1 MEEINLMEFFD
12 YYLARVVYVLATI
25 FAFVLLGSIYSLVI
39 KTPLYQS
46 STTVVLARESDD
58 TQKYTQSDVLL
69 NQNLV
74 PTYSNIIKSRSV
86 LRQVISKE
94 KLDYTTD
101 ELSSLITVSSVENT
115 EIIKVTVKNKDRE
128 LAKKIANAIVPVFSN
143 KVKGFYNI
151 DNVSV
156 LDTAELASKPC
167 NINYSKELIIY
178 VMLGFILSSGV
189 IFVIYYFD
197 TTIKSTSDIED
208 KLKLTVLGTVPIVKG
223 GK

>member
-25 FAFVLLGSIYSLVI
+25 LAFVLLGSIYSFVI
-39 KTPLYQS
+39 KKPLYQS
-46 STTVVLARESDD
+46 STTVVLARSNDD

-86 LRQVISKE
+86 LRQVINNE
-94 KLDYTTD
+94 KLDYTAD
-101 ELSSLITVSSVENT
+101 ELSNLITVSSVENT
-115 EIIKVTVKNKDRE
+115 EIIKVTVKNQDRE
-128 LAKKIANAIVPVFSN
+128 LAKRIANGIVPVFTN
-143 KVKGFYNI
+143 KVQGFYNI

-156 LDTAELASKPC
+156 LDTAELASRPC
-167 NINYSKELIIY
+167 NINYPKDLVIFI
-178 VMLGFILSSGV
+178 MLGFVLSSGV

-197 TTIKSTSDIED
+197 TTIKNTSDIED
-208 KLKLTVLGTVPIVKG
+208 KLKLTVLGTVPNVNRG
-223 GK
+223 

>member
-1 MEEINLMEFFD
+1 MVVLSILYIATGRGNNMEEINLMEFFD

-86 LRQVISKE
+86 LRQVINNE

-128 LAKKIANAIVPVFSN
+128 LA
-143 KVKGFYNI
+143 
-151 DNVSV
+151 
-156 LDTAELASKPC
+156 
-167 NINYSKELIIY
+167 
-178 VMLGFILSSGV
+178 
-189 IFVIYYFD
+189 
-197 TTIKSTSDIED
+197 
-208 KLKLTVLGTVPIVKG
+208 
-223 GK
+223 

>member
-12 YYLARVVYVLATI
+12 YYLARVVYVLATV

-156 LDTAELASKPC
+156 LDKAELASKPC

>member
-12 YYLARVVYVLATI
+12 YYLARVVYVLATV

-74 PTYSNIIKSRSV
+74 PTYSNIIRSRSV

-94 KLDYTTD
+94 K
-101 ELSSLITVSSVENT
+101 N
-115 EIIKVTVKNKDRE
+115 
-128 LAKKIANAIVPVFSN
+128 
-143 KVKGFYNI
+143 
-151 DNVSV
+151 
-156 LDTAELASKPC
+156 
-167 NINYSKELIIY
+167 LIIQLMSY
-178 VMLGFILSSGV
+178 LV
-189 IFVIYYFD
+189 
-197 TTIKSTSDIED
+197 
-208 KLKLTVLGTVPIVKG
+208 
-223 GK
+223 

>member
-1 MEEINLMEFFD
+1 MEEINLMEFFN
-12 YYLARVVYVLATI
+12 YYLARTVYVLATI
-25 FAFVLLGSIYSLVI
+25 LVFVLLGSIYGLVI
-39 KTPLYQS
+39 KKPLYQS
-46 STTVVLARESDD
+46 STTVVLARSNDD

-86 LRQVISKE
+86 LRQVITNE
-94 KLDYTTD
+94 RLDYTTD
-101 ELSSLITVSSVENT
+101 QLSNLITVSSVENT

-128 LAKKIANAIVPVFSN
+128 LAKKIANGIVPVFTS

-156 LDTAELASKPC
+156 LDTAELASRPC
-167 NINYSKELIIY
+167 NINYPKDLVIFI
-178 VMLGFILSSGV
+178 MLGFVLSSGV

-197 TTIKSTSDIED
+197 TTIKNTSDIED
-208 KLKLTVLGTVPIVKG
+208 KLKLTVLGTVPNVNRG
-223 GK
+223 